1 MPNGKT
7 SVAYGLIKS
16 REGSS
21 IKVETLEETWKTIV
35 DGIDE
40 TRKIQD
46 AAKQQRKD
54 DSVRLQK
61 LKEEYRA
68 KMSESK

>member
-1 MPNGKT
+1 M
-7 SVAYGLIKS
+7 
-16 REGSS
+16 
-21 IKVETLEETWKTIV
+21 ETLEETWKTIV

>member
-1 MPNGKT
+1 MPKLT
-7 SVAYGLIKS
+7 TQLAS
-16 REGSS
+16 GSS

-35 DGIDE
+35 EGIDE

-68 KMSESK
+68 KMSETK